1 MGENDFKQGDVSQEA
16 ISEKIYYHFGPDNEP
31 SRLKTFLEFLIYFV
45 GFLGTIL
52 ALPQAYRVWFLKDA
66 AEVSIIPW
74 IALASFTPFWI
85 MYGFVHKKKSL
96 VMTYLIWFLIDI
108 SIVVGIMWLA

>member
-1 MGENDFKQGDVSQEA
+1 MEESDNQQGVVQQED
-16 ISEKIYYHFGPDNEP
+16 ISGKFYYHFGPDNQP

-52 ALPQAYRVWFLKDA
+52 ALPQVYRIWFIKDLTD
-66 AEVSIIPW
+66 VSVIPW

-85 MYGFVHKKKSL
+85 LYGFVHKKTSL
-96 VMTYLIWFLIDI
+96 VMTYLIWFLINI